1 MDEPL
6 RRWEWVDSLA
16 AALGVRPPWLPPRWA
31 AKLAGSL
38 VEGMARSLRISNRKF
53 KAACAWAPKYP
64 SIREGERVVLTAVEE
79 GEKIGRVASAEQSHP
94 SSLTHE
100 TGRAARTPK

>member
-38 VEGMARSLRISNRKF
+38 VEGMARSLRISNR
-53 KAACAWAPKYP
+53 
-64 SIREGERVVLTAVEE
+64 SSRRHVR
-79 GEKIGRVASAEQSHP
+79 GRP
-94 SSLTHE
+94 NT
-100 TGRAARTPK
+100 RAYAKGSGWC